1 MTYETILYEA
11 GAGQARITLNRPEKL
26 NAISIQMH
34 HELRDALAAADRDPV
49 VHVAIIR
56 GAGRAFSAGYDI
68 SPPAAEG
75 ATHAAIGHSLE
86 RDIWAL
92 EQSLDMRMNIFDMH
106 KPVIAQVHGYCLA
119 GGTDL
124 ALLCDMVIAT
134 EDARFGY
141 PPVRALGSPVNHM
154 WTYLAGPQWAK
165 RMLLTGDTIS
175 GAEAERIGL
184 VLKAVP
190 AERLE
195 AEVDA
200 LADRMAMIDVD
211 LLAANKRI
219 VNMALELMGARTMQR
234 MASERDAIARQAPV
248 VTEFYQV
255 AKEKGLK
262 AALEWRDDKFG
273 DGRTNRSDAG
283 ATGRSPS
290 AAE

>member
-1 MTYETILYEA
+1 MSYETILYETDT
-11 GAGQARITLNRPEKL
+11 GKARITLNRPEKL
-26 NAISIQMH
+26 NAISIQMQQ
-34 HELRDALAAADRDPV
+34 ELRDALLAADRDPA

-56 GAGRAFSAGYDI
+56 GAGRTFSAGYDI
-68 SPPAAEG
+68 SPPAGEG
-75 ATHAAIGHSLE
+75 QTHAAAGHSLE
-86 RDIWAL
+86 RDIWGL
-92 EQSLDMRMNIFDMH
+92 EQSLEMRMHLFDMH

-119 GGTDL
+119 GGADV
-124 ALLCDMVIAT
+124 ALLCDIVIAA

-184 VLKAVP
+184 VMKAVP
-190 AERLE
+190 PERLE

-219 VNMALELMGARTMQR
+219 VNMAMELMGARTMQR

-248 VTEFYQV
+248 VTQFYQM

-262 AALEWRDDKFG
+262 AALEWRDSKFG
-273 DGRTNRSDAG
+273 DGRAVKS
-283 ATGRSPS
+283 
-290 AAE
+290 